1 MEILTTIFY
10 ALVSICF
17 AFEITKLSNIDEIYI
32 ARKELD
38 RKGKLKSLEGVE
50 YSRQEKFFLNFNML
64 EIVVCIVGLFSSQ
77 WILFLFII
85 INSIIVSKFTKEN
98 INNEVLFKKI
108 MILDSIISSMIFLF
122 IILNKYHLNLI

>member
-17 AFEITKLSNIDEIYI
+17 AFEIIKLSNIDEIYI

-98 INNEVLFKKI
+98 INNDLLFMEQK
-108 MILDSIISSMIFLF
+108 
-122 IILNKYHLNLI
+122 